1 MGFIYFGWAAMFA
14 LVVIAIVISVKQ
26 KRIENDFVDSA
37 RAIRK
42 GMTKSE
48 VVAIL
53 GSDYSYSSLKNGVE
67 KYEWRYR
74 KNGYSYRVAKGVS
87 MRQSGY
93 TRRISVK
100 FKDGVVIE
108 TSSLNMD

>member
-1 MGFIYFGWAAMFA
+1 MEFIYFGWAAMFA
-14 LVVIAIVISVKQ
+14 LAVIAIVISVKQ

-37 RAIRK
+37 RSIRK

-53 GSDYSYSSLKNGVE
+53 GSDYSYSCLKNGVE

-100 FKDGVVIE
+100 FKDGVVLE

>member
-1 MGFIYFGWAAMFA
+1 MDFLGIY
-14 LVVIAIVISVKQ
+14 IVIGIIAVVFLVGYSIYNRKV
-26 KRIENDFVDSA
+26 ENDFVDSA
-37 RAIRK
+37 RVIRK

-53 GSDYSYSSLKNGVE
+53 GSDYSYSCLKNGVE

-74 KNGYSYRVAKGVS
+74 KNGSSYRVAKGVS

-100 FKDGVVIE
+100 FKDGVVVE

>member
-1 MGFIYFGWAAMFA
+1 MELLWIY
-14 LVVIAIVISVKQ
+14 VVLGII
-26 KRIENDFVDSA
+26 
-37 RAIRK
+37 
-42 GMTKSE
+42 
-48 VVAIL
+48 VVAFCVCISAQNKKAENEFISAARRIRAGMSL
-53 GSDYSYSSLKNGVE
+53 NDVLSIMGNDYTYSALKNGVE
-67 KYEWRYR
+67 KYEWRLR

-108 TSSLNMD
+108 TSAINMD

>member
-1 MGFIYFGWAAMFA
+1 MIGYSIYN
-14 LVVIAIVISVKQ
+14 Q
-26 KRIENDFVDSA
+26 KVENDFVDSA
-37 RAIRK
+37 RMIRK

-53 GSDYSYSSLKNGVE
+53 GSDYSYSCLKNGVE

-74 KNGYSYRVAKGVS
+74 KKGYSYRVAKGVS